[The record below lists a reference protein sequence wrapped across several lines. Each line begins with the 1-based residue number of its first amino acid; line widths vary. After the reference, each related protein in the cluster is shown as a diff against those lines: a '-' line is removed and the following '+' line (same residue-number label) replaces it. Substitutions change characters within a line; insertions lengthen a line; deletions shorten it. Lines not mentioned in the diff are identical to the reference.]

1 MSALQSLRT
10 AFGSL
15 ASNPVLFLAGLAYAV
30 VVLPQSILPLA
41 GMSLAGSA
49 LQLLTFFVTP
59 FLIAGI
65 IGMAAEATDG
75 DTSLSTL
82 TRVGKDRYV
91 PLLIANFVLIGV
103 YIAYAIAAG
112 IVAVIIAV
120 IGFVVGVPLLAA
132 LALLLFFLGALV
144 LQFFIQFFPVA
155 VSVGDADAIDS
166 FRVSLRL
173 VRENVLSTLGYTVL
187 TFLVSAAVSLVT
199 AGPIYYQQ
207 IQTLSQM
214 QDMQGGAGAGV
225 GPGGMP
231 TGMEMF
237 QFSTGEILLLAVISL
252 ASMMLVFTF
261 RQTYATAFYRD
272 HVPPLGPEDP
282 GTATGSAGGP
292 DAPGATDWDDRSAER
307 TDETTDD
314 GWSADTDTGT
324 GTSRSVD
331 DASDRPDDRSD
342 TGRSDGS
349 DESND
354 RF

>member
-15 ASNPVLFLAGLAYAV
+15 ASSPVLFLAGLAYAV
-30 VVLPQSILPLA
+30 VVLPQSVLPLA
-41 GMSLAGSA
+41 GMQLAGSA

-65 IGMAAEATDG
+65 IGMAAEATAGG

-91 PLLIANFVLIGV
+91 PLLIAKFVQIGV

-112 IVAVIIAV
+112 IVALIVAA
-120 IGFVVGVPLLAA
+120 IGFVAGVPLLAG

-155 VSVGDADAIDS
+155 VALDDADAIDS

-173 VRENVLSTLGYTVL
+173 VRENLLSTLGYTVL
-187 TFLVSAAVSLVT
+187 TFLVTAAVSLVT

-214 QDMQGGAGAGV
+214 QEMQQGGATPGF

-237 QFSTGEILLLAVISL
+237 QFSTAEILLIALISL

-261 RQTYATAFYRD
+261 RQTYATAFYED

-282 GTATGSAGGP
+282 GSTT
-292 DAPGATDWDDRSAER
+292 DAPGAVGADELDATADDGWNTER
-307 TDETTDD
+307 ANETDD
-314 GWSADTDTGT
+314 GWATDA
-324 GTSRSVD
+324 D
-331 DASDRPDDRSD
+331 DAGDRADDRFGEDRTDDHSD
-342 TGRSDGS
+342 DR
-349 DESND
+349 SND

>member
-15 ASNPVLFLAGLAYAV
+15 TSNPVLFLAGLAYAV
-30 VVLPQSILPLA
+30 LVLPQSVLPLA
-41 GMSLAGSA
+41 GMQLAGTA
-49 LQLLTFFVTP
+49 LQFLTFFVTP

-65 IGMAAEATDG
+65 IGMAAEATAGG

-91 PLLIANFVLIGV
+91 PLLIAKFVQLGI

-112 IVAVIIAV
+112 IAALIVAA
-120 IGFVVGVPLLAA
+120 IGFAAGVPLLAA
-132 LALLLFFLGALV
+132 LALALFFIGALV

-173 VRENVLSTLGYTVL
+173 VRENLLSTLGYTVL

-207 IQTLSQM
+207 LQALSQLQNM
-214 QDMQGGAGAGV
+214 PQGGAGPGV

-237 QFSTGEILLLAVISL
+237 QFSTQEILLLSVISL

-272 HVPPLGPEDP
+272 HVPPLGPEEPGDATGVAGTP
-282 GTATGSAGGP
+282 GTT
-292 DAPGATDWDDRSAER
+292 DATDEGGWSADRA
-307 TDETTDD
+307 DETTDN
-314 GWSADTDTGT
+314 GWSEERDDDTD
-324 GTSRSVD
+324 RS
-331 DASDRPDDRSD
+331 ARRSENDRSD
-342 TGRSDGS
+342 
-349 DESND
+349 D

>member
-30 VVLPQSILPLA
+30 VVLPQSVLPLA
-41 GMSLAGSA
+41 GTSLAGSA
-49 LQLLTFFVTP
+49 LQFLTFFVTP

-82 TRVGKDRYV
+82 TRVGKDRFV
-91 PLLIANFVLIGV
+91 PLLIAKFVQIGV

-112 IVAVIIAV
+112 IVALIVAV

-155 VSVGDADAIDS
+155 VALDDADAIDS

-173 VRENVLSTLGYTVL
+173 VRENLLSTLGYTVL
-187 TFLVSAAVSLVT
+187 TFLVTAAVSLVT

-207 IQTLSQM
+207 IQTLSRFQEM
-214 QDMQGGAGAGV
+214 QQGGAAPAV

-237 QFSTGEILLLAVISL
+237 QFSTAEILLLAVISL

-261 RQTYATAFYRD
+261 RQAYATAFYRD

-282 GTATGSAGGP
+282 GSATGAAGRP
-292 DAPGATDWDDRSAER
+292 DATDDAGWTRDANDDAFDRSDDRFEN
-307 TDETTDD
+307 D
-314 GWSADTDTGT
+314 
-324 GTSRSVD
+324 RS
-331 DASDRPDDRSD
+331 DDRSD
-342 TGRSDGS
+342 
-349 DESND
+349 D